1 MINFLNDWHELMT
14 MSASA
19 PEDQQDALRAADLSD
34 LLGHVNTCWDNER
47 RLLSR
52 QLHDSLGSS
61 LTALTMH
68 LGLLTAKL
76 PQEPALLDRAAQMK
90 NLLHTIIETNR
101 QMQHKL
107 WNDKLEFLGIRVALN
122 ELVSEFGEQ
131 HGVAARCSLPDDE
144 PTVPRGHAVVLLRTL
159 EEGLRNIAAHAGAT
173 EVDVIVDDNEDE
185 IMLTVKDNGAGL
197 HGAPPAT
204 AGKYGLRTVRER
216 ALYLGGSLELRSNP
230 DRGSALTVILPKP
243 APQAA

>member
-1 MINFLNDWHELMT
+1 MMT
-14 MSASA
+14 MPAPA
-19 PEDQQDALRAADLSD
+19 PEDQSNAMRAADLSD
-34 LLGHVNTCWDNER
+34 LLGHLNACWDDER

-76 PQEPALLDRAAQMK
+76 PQDPALLDRAAQMK

-107 WNDKLEFLGIRVALN
+107 WNDKLEFLGIRVALG
-122 ELVSEFGEQ
+122 EVASQFGQQ
-131 HGVAARCSLPDDE
+131 HALTVRCSLPDEE
-144 PTVPRGHAVVLLRTL
+144 PICPRSHSVVVLRVL
-159 EEGLRNIAAHAGAT
+159 EEGLRNVAAHARAT

-185 IMLTVKDNGAGL
+185 IMLTVKDNGIGADGL
-197 HGAPPAT
+197 PAMDS
-204 AGKYGLRTVRER
+204 GKYGLRTVRER
-216 ALYLGGSLELRSNP
+216 ALYLGGTLNLRSNP
-230 DRGSALTVILPKP
+230 GGGAALTVILPKAAAP
-243 APQAA
+243 A

>member
-1 MINFLNDWHELMT
+1 MT

-19 PEDQQDALRAADLSD
+19 PEDQHSALRAADLSD

-47 RLLSR
+47 RALAR

-76 PQEPALLDRAAQMK
+76 PQEPALLDRATQMK

-101 QMQHKL
+101 QMQHRL
-107 WNDKLEFLGIRVALN
+107 WNDKLEFLGIRVAL
-122 ELVSEFGEQ
+122 SEQVAQFGEQ
-131 HGVAARCSLPDDE
+131 HGVTARCSLPDEE
-144 PTVPRGHAVVLLRTL
+144 PMVPRSHAVVLLRTL

-185 IMLTVKDNGAGL
+185 IMLTVKDNGVGL
-197 HGAPPAT
+197 DGQPADT
-204 AGKYGLRTVRER
+204 TGKYGLRVVRER
-216 ALYLGGSLELRSNP
+216 AVYLGGTLTLNTHP
-230 DRGSALTVILPKP
+230 DGGSALTVILPKP
-243 APQAA
+243 VPQAS